1 MLTSGGHMKRFTYKA
16 ITLLTG
22 KSKIHRMNCYSE
34 EEFLEELAKWNRY
47 NKIFQFFPLNLK
59 GKGV

>member
-1 MLTSGGHMKRFTYKA
+1 MKRFTYKA